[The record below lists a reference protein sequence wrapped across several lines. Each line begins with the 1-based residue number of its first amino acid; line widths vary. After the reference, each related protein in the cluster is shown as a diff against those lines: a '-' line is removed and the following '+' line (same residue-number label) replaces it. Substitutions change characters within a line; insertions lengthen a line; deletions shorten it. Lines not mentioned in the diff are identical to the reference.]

1 MGKVLDFLKG
11 NLVVVVSIVL
21 ILAVLPTGYIFSS
34 KWNKKVFDKAE
45 AAYKNE
51 KQKLTRAGQ
60 INYSL
65 PAVLDGEE
73 DLSESR
79 APNKAVTEFYADHKE
94 LREEQVQDVVARGT
108 AFNQG
113 DHVQLVPGI
122 LPKARDQRALRALA
136 RDMAEAV
143 VGTESKPS
151 VYQRKLQRLN
161 AGSPPDAESLALTL
175 NEMLTREEE
184 RYSNS
189 NADGNISIAQRE
201 QLDKDL
207 VARRLGEYIGRS
219 KGLTF
224 YCTTGAFVNG
234 TAARSTSRSTAGSGL
249 SSYSV
254 IPDVV
259 PPSSTID
266 ESLAFTWLW
275 DFWMI
280 SDVLDAVA
288 LANTDHQTGAMS
300 IPDSPVKRVE
310 QIRISELELGEAVAD
325 PSASS
330 SSRDRGGFSTSTS
343 KDDVY
348 ATFTGREMGESNA
361 AFDIRMIEM
370 VVVASSQDLPKFIDA
385 IGKSNYMTVTDVD
398 LDQVDVWNDLE
409 EGFYYGE
416 EHVVRASISIE
427 SVWLRSWMAPMMPD
441 RVKTALGVPV
451 EVNLEDSEG

>member
-1 MGKVLDFLKG
+1 MGKVLEFLKG

-34 KWNKKVFDKAE
+34 KWNKKVFDKAD
-45 AAYKNE
+45 AAYKDE
-51 KQKLTRAGQ
+51 KRKLDRAGQ
-60 INYSL
+60 ISYSL
-65 PAVLDGEE
+65 PSVLDGEE
-73 DLSESR
+73 ELSESR
-79 APNKAVTEFYADHKE
+79 APNKAVTEFYAGHKE
-94 LREEQVQDVVARGT
+94 QREEQVEEVVARGT

-122 LPKARDQRALRALA
+122 LPKAKDQRALRALA

-161 AGSPPDAESLALTL
+161 AGSPPDSESLALTL
-175 NEMLTREEE
+175 NELMNREEQ

-189 NADGNISIAQRE
+189 NADGNISIAQSE
-201 QLDKDL
+201 QLGKDL

-224 YCTTGAFVNG
+224 YCTTDAFVDGKAKGTGRG
-234 TAARSTSRSTAGSGL
+234 TADSGL
-249 SSYSV
+249 SAYSV
-254 IPDVV
+254 VPAVV

-266 ESLAFTWLW
+266 ESLVFTWLW
-275 DFWMI
+275 DFWII

-288 LANTDHQTGAMS
+288 LANTDYQTGAMS

-310 QIRISELELGEAVAD
+310 QIRISELELGEEVED
-325 PSASS
+325 TSGSS
-330 SSRDRGGFSTSTS
+330 STRGRGGSTSTAT

-398 LDQVDVWNDLE
+398 LEQVDVWSDLE

-416 EHVVRASISIE
+416 DHVVRASISIE

-451 EVNLEDSEG
+451 EVDLEDSEG